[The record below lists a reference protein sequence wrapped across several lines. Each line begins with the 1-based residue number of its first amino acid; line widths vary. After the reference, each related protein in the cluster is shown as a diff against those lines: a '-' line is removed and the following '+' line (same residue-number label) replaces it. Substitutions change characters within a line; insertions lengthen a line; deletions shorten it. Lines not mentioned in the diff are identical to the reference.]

1 MARVEAFV
9 LKSGRRVAVHV
20 LAEHPDGPTIA
31 FCHPAPG
38 SGAFDPDP
46 VATAERAVNL
56 IAVDR
61 PGYGGSEPAPPNA
74 WASVAR
80 AADDLAE
87 VLVARGEGPVGV
99 AGWSAGGRVALALA
113 GRRPDLVSRVAV
125 IATPAPD
132 EEVSWIPPEHKA
144 ALEALQGQSPEA
156 ANAALASQMAAV
168 APADPSAPEALA
180 LLSQSPAD
188 ERILAAP
195 GVQARLGAMMAQ
207 AFAQG
212 AAGMAAEIAGYS
224 LQPWGFV
231 PEEVHAK
238 TLLLYGDQDPIGS
251 RHARWW
257 KARLPDARVE
267 MAPGLGHLLAIPL
280 WRRALAHLAPGS
292 KTP

>member
-1 MARVEAFV
+1 MARVEEFA

-20 LAEHPDGPTIA
+20 LAEYADGPTIT
-31 FCHPAPG
+31 FCHPSPG

-46 VATAERAVNL
+46 AATAERAVNL

-61 PGYGGSEPAPPNA
+61 PGYGGSQPMPPNA
-74 WASVAR
+74 WASVDR

-87 VLVARGEGPVGV
+87 VLSARGQGPFGV

-113 GRRPDLVSRVAV
+113 ARHPDLVSRVVV

-144 ALEALQGQSPEA
+144 GLEALRGQSPDA
-156 ANAALASQMAAV
+156 ATAALAAQMVAV
-168 APADPSAPEALA
+168 VPADPSAPEALN
-180 LLSQSPAD
+180 LLGRAPAD
-188 ERILAAP
+188 ERILTAP
-195 GVQARLGAMMAQ
+195 GVQDRLEAMMVQ

-238 TLLLYGDQDPIGS
+238 TLLLYGDKDPIGS

-257 KARLPDARVE
+257 KARLPNARVE
-267 MAPGLGHLLAIPL
+267 MAPGLGHMLAIPL
-280 WRRALAHLAPGS
+280 WRRALAHLAPGA
-292 KTP
+292 KA

>member
-20 LAEHPDGPTIA
+20 LAEHADGPTVA
-31 FCHPAPG
+31 FCHPSPG

-46 VATAERAVNL
+46 AVTAERAVSL
-56 IAVDR
+56 IALDR
-61 PGYGGSEPAPPNA
+61 PGYGGSEPMALDA

-80 AADDLAE
+80 VADDLAE
-87 VLVARGEGPVGV
+87 VLSARGKGPFGV

-113 GRRPDLVSRVAV
+113 ARHPALVSRVVV

-144 ALEALQGQSPEA
+144 GLDALRGQSPEA
-156 ANAALASQMAAV
+156 ATGALAGQMAAIV
-168 APADPSAPEALA
+168 PADPRAPEALD
-180 LLSQSPAD
+180 LLGRSPAD
-188 ERILAAP
+188 EHILAAP
-195 GVQARLGAMMAQ
+195 GVQDRLGGMIAR

-212 AAGMAAEIAGYS
+212 AAGMAAEVAGYS

-238 TLLLYGDQDPIGS
+238 TLLLYGDKDPIGGK
-251 RHARWW
+251 HARWW
-257 KARLPDARVE
+257 KARLSNARVE
-267 MAPGLGHLLAIPL
+267 MAPGLGHFLAIPL
-280 WRRALAHLAPGS
+280 WRRALAHLAPGA
-292 KTP
+292 KL

>member
-1 MARVEAFV
+1 MARVETFV

-20 LAEHPDGPTIA
+20 LAEHAEGPTIA
-31 FCHPAPG
+31 FCHPSPG

-46 VATAERAVNL
+46 AATAERAVTL
-56 IAVDR
+56 IALDR
-61 PGYGGSEPAPPNA
+61 PGYGGSEPVAPDA

-87 VLVARGEGPVGV
+87 VLSTRGTGPFGV

-113 GRRPDLVSRVAV
+113 ARRPELVSRVVV

-132 EEVSWIPPEHKA
+132 EEVSWIPPGHKA
-144 ALEALQGQSPEA
+144 GLEALQGQPA
-156 ANAALASQMAAV
+156 QPATAALAEQMTAV
-168 APADPSAPEALA
+168 VPADPAGPEALA
-180 LLSQSPAD
+180 LLGRAPVD

-212 AAGMAAEIAGYS
+212 AVGMAAEVAGYS

-238 TLLLYGDQDPIGS
+238 TLLLYGDKDAIGAK
-251 RHARWW
+251 HARWW
-257 KARLPDARVE
+257 KARLPNARVE
-267 MAPGLGHLLAIPL
+267 MAPGLGHMLAIPL
-280 WRRALAHLAPGS
+280 WRRALSHLAPGTKS
-292 KTP
+292 